1 MSYFMTRLNALLF
14 RGLVAVLPAD
24 AFEYSPYS
32 NPENIGYEGS
42 LSLKSSGRCV
52 AFLTRGGGL
61 MYNWCDYN
69 WFSL

>member
-1 MSYFMTRLNALLF
+1 MLTRLNAVLF
-14 RGLVAVLPAD
+14 RTLVAILPAS
-24 AFEYSPYS
+24 AFVYKPYS
-32 NPENIGYEGS
+32 DERIGYEGS

-52 AFLTRGGGL
+52 AFLERDGGL